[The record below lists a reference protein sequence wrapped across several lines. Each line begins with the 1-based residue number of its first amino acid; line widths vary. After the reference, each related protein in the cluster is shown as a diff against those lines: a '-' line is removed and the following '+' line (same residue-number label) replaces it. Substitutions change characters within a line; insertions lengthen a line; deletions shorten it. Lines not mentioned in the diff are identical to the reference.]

1 MKKALFSVLMILVLA
16 LVACVQRPGAIASP
30 TPVTQLLEL
39 TQTSVPTPAQ
49 EPTWVPLPTIAL
61 TPGATLASLPTFD
74 FSNLPTPL
82 TPLPTIDGST
92 LPTPLPT
99 LGPGTPET
107 ECFVTASKEGIQLEL

>member
-39 TQTSVPTPAQ
+39 TQTSV
-49 EPTWVPLPTIAL
+49 PTIAL

-107 ECFVTASKEGIQLEL
+107 ECFVTASKE